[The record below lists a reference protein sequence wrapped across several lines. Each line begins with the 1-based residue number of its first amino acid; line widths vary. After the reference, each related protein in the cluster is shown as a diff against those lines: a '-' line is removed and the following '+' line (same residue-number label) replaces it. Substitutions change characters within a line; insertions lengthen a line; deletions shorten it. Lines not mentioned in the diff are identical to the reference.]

1 MLGALAVG
9 GVELVTTVLETVFVS
24 VCASVQSIMV
34 NKNTTANDVKKVKLS
49 FAIIYKHIRHHN
61 THT

>member
-34 NKNTTANDVKKVKLS
+34 NKNTTAKDVKKVRLS
-49 FAIIYKHIRHHN
+49 LAICSSNY
-61 THT
+61 